1 MRFFN
6 YFSLGALLAACSS
19 QNGSPTAP
27 PTMLTDQPAML
38 ASAGTAGAS
47 HGLRLVAVQGTG
59 TGLVNVSPTSEGAGF
74 TAQITVNVHGL
85 PPSTTVFV
93 QRSPD
98 FPVVAGQP
106 DGICQREAG
115 LPPYEAVP
123 PWVTFPIP
131 NPGPLTTITTSPG
144 GAGAVSFP
152 FDLPAAAEVT
162 FDVMFRVVDNTTAPS
177 LELRTACFQVTPK

>member
-1 MRFFN
+1 MRSA
-6 YFSLGALLAACSS
+6 SLLIIPALLAACSS

-27 PTMLTDQPAML
+27 TRLTDQPATL
-38 ASAGTAGAS
+38 PSAGTAGAS

-59 TGLVNVSPTSEGAGF
+59 AGLVNVSPTSEGAGF

-177 LELRTACFQVTPK
+177 LELRTECFQVTPK

>member
-1 MRFFN
+1 MRSA
-6 YFSLGALLAACSS
+6 SLLFIPALAAACSS
-19 QNGSPTAP
+19 ENGSPTAP
-27 PTMLTDQPAML
+27 TRLADQPATL
-38 ASAGTAGAS
+38 PSAGTAGAS

-59 TGLVNVSPTSEGAGF
+59 AGLVNVSPTSEGAGF

-152 FDLPAAAEVT
+152 FDVPAAAEVT

-177 LELRTACFQVTPK
+177 LELRTACFQVTPR

>member
-1 MRFFN
+1 MCSRKRQ
-6 YFSLGALLAACSS
+6 YFAS
-19 QNGSPTAP
+19 
-27 PTMLTDQPAML
+27 
-38 ASAGTAGAS
+38 SAGSRIDQTRTA
-47 HGLRLVAVQGTG
+47 T
-59 TGLVNVSPTSEGAGF
+59 GAGF

-177 LELRTACFQVTPK
+177 LELRTACFQVTPR